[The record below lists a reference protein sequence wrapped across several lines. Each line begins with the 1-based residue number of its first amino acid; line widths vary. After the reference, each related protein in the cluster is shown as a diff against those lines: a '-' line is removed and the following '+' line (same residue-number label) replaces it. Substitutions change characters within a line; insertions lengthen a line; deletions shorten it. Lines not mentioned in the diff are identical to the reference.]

1 MAKLVLFLQTDV
13 QTRKKLTSTSL
24 VEPKHLQHP
33 PLFIIFAAKNNNK
46 NNRNMERLFF
56 FVIAV
61 ALAFGVGCLG
71 RNRKIGF
78 GWAFGI
84 SLINVVIGL
93 IVVLCSKKKTPNE
106 LEKKN

>member
-1 MAKLVLFLQTDV
+1 MAKLVFFLQTDV
-13 QTRKKLTSTSL
+13 QTREKLTSTSL
-24 VEPKHLQHP
+24 VEPKHLQHLP
-33 PLFIIFAAKNNNK
+33 PFIYFCSQNNNK

-93 IVVLCSKKKTPNE
+93 IVVLCSKKKSPNE

>member
-1 MAKLVLFLQTDV
+1 
-13 QTRKKLTSTSL
+13 
-24 VEPKHLQHP
+24 
-33 PLFIIFAAKNNNK
+33 
-46 NNRNMERLFF
+46 
-56 FVIAV
+56 VIAV

>member
-1 MAKLVLFLQTDV
+1 MAKLVFFCKQMYKLEKNLPPQALWSLNICSIHHHLLFLQ
-13 QTRKKLTSTSL
+13 
-24 VEPKHLQHP
+24 PKY
-33 PLFIIFAAKNNNK
+33 NK
-46 NNRNMERLFF
+46 NNRNMEKLFF

>member
-1 MAKLVLFLQTDV
+1 
-13 QTRKKLTSTSL
+13 
-24 VEPKHLQHP
+24 
-33 PLFIIFAAKNNNK
+33 
-46 NNRNMERLFF
+46 MERLFF

-106 LEKKN
+106 LEKKTKLKIWGWACILIGVIGFISIIMRGNPNLGPSVWVAIGVYLLYRKNT